1 VSKAQLERGYRLVEL
16 LKQPLNAPMA
26 VEEQVV
32 VLFAGTRGYL
42 DDIPVGDVKR
52 FESELVEFVRA
63 GHAALLAEIKS
74 TGLPEELGDVI
85 EAFKEQFGAAERAR
99 SAVDPTSVEH
109 GEVGEAE
116 STKTLATE

>member
-16 LKQPLNAPMA
+16 LKQPLNAPMP
-26 VEEQVV
+26 VEDQVV

-42 DDIPVGDVKR
+42 DDIPVADVKR
-52 FESELVEFVRA
+52 FEAELVEFMRA
-63 GHAALLAEIKS
+63 GHSALLDEIKT
-74 TGLPEELGDVI
+74 TGLPGDLGDVI
-85 EAFKEQFGAAERAR
+85 ESFKERFGAAEQAR
-99 SAVDPTSVEH
+99 SAVDPTSVAQ